1 MSKDKELS
9 RADEMRVTII
19 AAWIDE
25 LGEKLKSDW
34 ARQRLRDY
42 IRQKLVQGTLPTM
55 DVIAAARA
63 GNEDADVALR
73 ELAIEMLDRGEI
85 PAAALRAYAMEA
97 LRRGPAAVSQG
108 RVFADDFVRD
118 IAIALM
124 VAMAAHC
131 WDLAPTRS
139 PASKKNSAAA
149 LVTIALNR
157 KGFLLGEARVNKI
170 HGSRNQ
176 IAERLSASIPPV

>member
-85 PAAALRAYAMEA
+85 PAA
-97 LRRGPAAVSQG
+97 
-108 RVFADDFVRD
+108 
-118 IAIALM
+118 
-124 VAMAAHC
+124 C
-131 WDLAPTRS
+131 APM
-139 PASKKNSAAA
+139 PWKPSAAA
-149 LVTIALNR
+149 RLRFRKAASSPTTLFAILPLPSWWLWPPIAGTWRQPAAPRRR
-157 KGFLLGEARVNKI
+157 KI
-170 HGSRNQ
+170 
-176 IAERLSASIPPV
+176 RLRRWSPSP